1 MRKLVYVGYNKKED
15 IGIETTNY
23 DLMNEYRTK
32 GFVFTTRLD
41 EIKKEETK
49 KQKEERLARIAKRNN
64 KRKN

>member
-49 KQKEERLARIAKRNN
+49 KQKGERLARIAKRNN